1 MRRSK
6 YSYALSLNRSRR
18 PLRRK
23 GSAQSKPL
31 AHLTVEP
38 AAQSAARYRCYRHR
52 KETAPVIKFHIA
64 DKGTL
69 YSGPPDLTHPVPP
82 EVLWIDICSPT
93 KEEEAELEKALGLDV
108 PTREEISEIE
118 QTSRLYRSNG
128 LLYMTAVIIARSDS
142 LAPTT
147 VPVTFIATPERVI
160 TVRYDTPTSFEI
172 FQARCEKRTVEI
184 ASASD
189 VLTGLLGTIVDRAAD
204 ILELVGADL
213 EALNR
218 EIFLYT
224 GVKAKR
230 SNRKQP
236 QRRNLEEVIGD
247 VGRSHDVVFRIRESL
262 QSLERLFVFLRNNG
276 APWPDETERQVA
288 ALEEDVRSLQRV
300 RRLSVE
306 QGRVHAGCDARPGRH
321 SAEWHHQDILGDR
334 RRLHAADAGRQHLRH
349 ELRAYA

>member
-1 MRRSK
+1 
-6 YSYALSLNRSRR
+6 
-18 PLRRK
+18 
-23 GSAQSKPL
+23 
-31 AHLTVEP
+31 
-38 AAQSAARYRCYRHR
+38 
-52 KETAPVIKFHIA
+52 VIKFHIA

-93 KEEEAELEKALGLDV
+93 RAEEAELERALGLDV

-172 FQARCEKRTVEI
+172 FQARCEKRTMEI

-224 GVKAKR
+224 GAKAKR
-230 SNRKQP
+230 SSANRAIAYG
-236 QRRNLEEVIGD
+236 VC
-247 VGRSHDVVFRIRESL
+247 
-262 QSLERLFVFLRNNG
+262 
-276 APWPDETERQVA
+276 
-288 ALEEDVRSLQRV
+288 
-300 RRLSVE
+300 
-306 QGRVHAGCDARPGRH
+306 GC
-321 SAEWHHQDILGDR
+321 
-334 RRLHAADAGRQHLRH
+334 
-349 ELRAYA
+349 

>member
-1 MRRSK
+1 M
-6 YSYALSLNRSRR
+6 
-18 PLRRK
+18 
-23 GSAQSKPL
+23 
-31 AHLTVEP
+31 H
-38 AAQSAARYRCYRHR
+38 RCFRHHE
-52 KETAPVIKFHIA
+52 ETTPVIKFHIA

-93 KEEEAELEKALGLDV
+93 RAEEAELERALGLDV

-224 GVKAKR
+224 GAKAKR
-230 SNRKQP
+230 SSAKQP

-247 VGRSHDVVFRIRESL
+247 VGRSHDVVSRIRESL

-288 ALEEDVRSLQRV
+288 ALEEDVRSLSEFDGF
-300 RRLSVE
+300 LSNKVE
-306 QGRVHAGCDARPGRH
+306 FMLDATLGLVGIQQNGIIKIFSVIAVVFMPPTLVASIYGMNFEH
-321 SAEWHHQDILGDR
+321 MPELKWLLGYPWALLLMLLSAVCPYLFFRWRGWL
-334 RRLHAADAGRQHLRH
+334 
-349 ELRAYA
+349 